1 MNKIEKT
8 PHFLRGN
15 MPYFLGGFYV
25 LMGIAAYFS
34 IGDSFYLS
42 YLPLGV
48 IAAVV
53 GYFRRENRK
62 EFIKWN
68 SKKIVL
74 QDQINGKKSYPWTAV
89 DDFIISEENLLIKS
103 GPADGVYFEIREFSQ
118 SDIAKL
124 RSAYPE
130 FANLKHSA

>member
-1 MNKIEKT
+1 MNRIEKS

-15 MPYFLGGFYV
+15 MPYVLGGFYV
-25 LMGIAAYFS
+25 LMGVIAYFI
-34 IGDSFYLS
+34 IGDAFYLS
-42 YLPLGV
+42 YLIIGIV
-48 IAAVV
+48 AAGI
-53 GYFRRENRK
+53 GYFRREHRK

-74 QDQINGKKSYPWTAV
+74 QDQINGKKSYSWTAV

-103 GPADGVYFEIREFSQ
+103 GAADGVYFEIREFSQ
-118 SDIAKL
+118 TDIAKL

>member
-1 MNKIEKT
+1 
-8 PHFLRGN
+8 
-15 MPYFLGGFYV
+15 MPYVLGGFYV
-25 LMGIAAYFS
+25 LMGVIAYIS
-34 IGDSFYLS
+34 IGDAFYLS
-42 YLPLGV
+42 YLIIGIV
-48 IAAVV
+48 AAVI
-53 GYFRRENRK
+53 GYFRREHWK

-74 QDQINGKKSYPWTAV
+74 QDQINGKKSYSWTAV

-103 GPADGVYFEIREFSQ
+103 GAADGVYFEIREFSQ
-118 SDIAKL
+118 TDIAKL

>member
-1 MNKIEKT
+1 M
-8 PHFLRGN
+8 GA
-15 MPYFLGGFYV
+15 FYV
-25 LMGIAAYFS
+25 LSGIVVYLL
-34 IGDSFYLS
+34 IGDAFYLS
-42 YLPLGV
+42 YLLFGV
-48 IAAVV
+48 VATIV

-62 EFIKWN
+62 EFIKWD

-74 QDQINGKKSYPWTAV
+74 QDQINGKKSYSWTAV

-118 SDIAKL
+118 TDIAKL